1 MAPYAHM
8 HASVCG
14 LSTTCSTG
22 DGPLRL
28 CMRPAA
34 LLHEPG
40 SRVLSGHRVSGGSL
54 ALQEPLVW
62 TELPHKKQP
71 ILQGPQQSSKR
82 AIQRQAQESASS
94 ALVHEPG
101 QLFLALAPVHL
112 PSQHAVPRGDGH
124 VVIMTTMVA
133 GGILR
138 ALCIFC
144 GLIEP
149 VLVLD
154 PLRRVNR

>member
-1 MAPYAHM
+1 MRACAGCQPRAAPEMVLYDFA
-8 HASVCG
+8 CG
-14 LSTTCSTG
+14 LQPYCMNRDPEFFQDTVFQV
-22 DGPLRL
+22 DRL
-28 CMRPAA
+28 HSKNHSCGRSYHIKNNQYFKDLNSQANEQFNA
-34 LLHEPG
+34 KLKK
-40 SRVLSGHRVSGGSL
+40 VHRQL
-54 ALQEPLVW
+54 
-62 TELPHKKQP
+62 
-71 ILQGPQQSSKR
+71 
-82 AIQRQAQESASS
+82 

-112 PSQHAVPRGDGH
+112 PSQHAAPRGDGH